1 MERSSLAGFKELTTS
16 DEQSSPGQSS
26 GRTREN
32 AGKLLST
39 GDHEKNEGLLVV

>member
-1 MERSSLAGFKELTTS
+1 MERSSLAGFKETTS